1 MEFLLNLL
9 ICITCSLEQCILIER
24 LDLILFVYF
33 FFTFDD
39 WLRFLAF
46 FSLPFAV
53 DHVVIRVNSQV
64 LCSQLDLIIITP

>member
-53 DHVVIRVNSQV
+53 DHVVIRVNS
-64 LCSQLDLIIITP
+64 